1 MSYKVKILYAK
12 TFFKMSFC
20 FNGQKNAAQKII
32 LGQKNFFS
40 TKKNYSDQNL
50 KRLYLIFTSAL
61 LLHILLI
68 FFY

>member
-20 FNGQKNAAQKII
+20 FNGQKNAA
-32 LGQKNFFS
+32 QKNFFS